1 MSDVAVLVNLNAR
14 RGSPAMGRLVQRVL
28 PRAEVAVTR
37 TLDDAR
43 AFLQKKVNDRPPGL
57 ILSGGGDGTAVAIW
71 NELRAMN
78 AAIPPVGML
87 RLGTGNGLA
96 NVTGAPDA
104 RAALER
110 IAALRGEVP
119 PIRRFRLLESE
130 GRVAPFAGTGWDAEI
145 VADFKAWLEGWQQ
158 KADVA
163 GLTQM
168 NAGLR
173 GYLSALFLRTIPRQ
187 LFGPGPAW
195 VRAVNLGDDAFTLD
209 ANERLVPIPGAGK
222 GAVLYEGPG
231 SIACAATTTEWGFG
245 FRAFPHAH
253 RVPERLSVRVYG
265 AKVLEATSNMFK
277 LWRGDRVPKMH
288 DFFTTGVRFELDREV
303 PFQIGGDLAG
313 MRKTIELRLSD
324 QRVGLVDWT
333 RLGR

>member
-14 RGSPAMGRLVQRVL
+14 RGSPAVGRLVQRVL

-37 TLDDAR
+37 TLEDAR
-43 AFLQKKVNDRPPGL
+43 AFLQQKVSARPPGL

-96 NVTGAPDA
+96 NVTGAPTA

-110 IAALRGEVP
+110 IAALRGEAP

-130 GRVAPFAGTGWDAEI
+130 GRIAPFAGTGWDAEI
-145 VADFKAWLEGWQQ
+145 VADFKAWL
-158 KADVA
+158 ADMPP
-163 GLTQM
+163 GFSQM

-173 GYLSALFLRTIPRQ
+173 GYLNALFLRTIPRQ
-187 LFGPGPAW
+187 IFGPGPAW
-195 VRAVNLGDDAFTLD
+195 VRAINLGDDAFTLD
-209 ANERLVPIPGAGK
+209 AEERLVPIPGAGK

-231 SIACAATTTEWGFG
+231 SVACAATTTEWGFG

-265 AKVLEATSNMFK
+265 AKVLEATANMFK

-288 DFFTTGVRFELDREV
+288 DFFTTGVRFELDRAV

-313 MRKTIELRLSD
+313 MRDVIELRLSD
-324 QRVGLVDWT
+324 QRVGLVDWS
-333 RLGR
+333 RLAR